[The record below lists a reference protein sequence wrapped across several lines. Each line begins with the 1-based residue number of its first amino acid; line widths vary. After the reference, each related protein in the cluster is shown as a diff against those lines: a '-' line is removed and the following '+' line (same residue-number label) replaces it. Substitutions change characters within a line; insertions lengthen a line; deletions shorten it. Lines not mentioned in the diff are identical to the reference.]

1 LVTSAP
7 TMGDTTSSA
16 IVSRPDISAAAI
28 PLADSMQV
36 DFMVVAA
43 MAVAVTDSSEE
54 ASTLNLLSAIC
65 YSEYLSCGLSWLAQ
79 WNLRWQDRT

>member
-1 LVTSAP
+1 
-7 TMGDTTSSA
+7 M
-16 IVSRPDISAAAI
+16 R
-28 PLADSMQV
+28 V
-36 DFMVVAA
+36 DFMAVAA

-54 ASTLNLLSAIC
+54 ATTLNLLSAICYLLFAIC